1 MKQSFTLQMG
11 NLKIRLNKPKNPR
24 HAAIYNDIIDKARQY
39 KRSPNNETIL
49 RLTKIIGVP
58 QNEIPKKLKNIA
70 IDNFEKW
77 KGNKVITIW
86 SVLSREI

>member
-1 MKQSFTLQMG
+1 MKTSFTLQCEG
-11 NLKIRLNKPKNPR
+11 LKVRLNKPKNQR
-24 HAAIYNDIIDKARQY
+24 HAAIFGDIIDKARLY

-58 QNEIPKKLKNIA
+58 QNQIPKKLKKIA

-86 SVLSREI
+86 SVLSGEI

>member
-1 MKQSFTLQMG
+1 MRRSFTLQLPG
-11 NLKIRLNKPKNPR
+11 LKVRLNRPKNQR
-24 HAAIYNDIIDKARQY
+24 HAAIFCDIIDKACLY

-58 QNEIPKKLKNIA
+58 QNKIPKKLKKIA
-70 IDNFEKW
+70 INNFEKW